1 MWRALLVLAAV
12 SSLWAQD
19 RAPRLLATPEDF
31 ARIERG
37 AKAHAWMASVRDAI
51 LQAARGFPADQL
63 QKYGLREWSLPP
75 EGGQWTLWYVCPV
88 HGVSLRFVPP
98 STHQCPV
105 DNRTYTDKKFDQVIF
120 TRRHYDNAYAARDN
134 ALAYRFTGD
143 IAFARHAARILL
155 EYASAYAS
163 YPIHD
168 KDGRINATS
177 GGRVLSQTLDESI
190 WLIPMAWAYDLI
202 AGSEVL
208 TDVERR
214 QIESNLLRAAVSV
227 ISRNDA
233 KMSNWQSW
241 HNAAIGAVGFTLDD
255 RNLITR
261 AIDGPSGLRFQMRE
275 SVFPDGFWYEG
286 AWGYHFY
293 ALDAHVQLA
302 EMAARSGIDLWA
314 EPALRKM
321 FEGPLLFALPD
332 WTLPPFNDSGAT
344 SLISQDRLYEVAYS
358 RYRDPRFAMLL
369 GRRNRGREALFWG
382 VESLGE
388 VESWKPTS
396 VYLPVSGNVV
406 FRARDT
412 DHTAVLKFGP
422 HGGWHGHYDKL
433 SFISYARGGM
443 MAVDPGTQS
452 YAAPTHNTWDKVT
465 VAHNTVVV
473 DQKSQA
479 EATGALEYFYRTP
492 DFTVAVANAG
502 AAYKQANLRRL
513 MLLTSTY
520 ILDLFWV
527 NSNDGAAHQYD
538 WVYHNYGVA
547 ETELSLQSYAGFPKS
562 EGYQHL
568 TENRAAVTDSA
579 WQVHFD
585 LNRDLESSYGGVYQS
600 VAAVKGTYSY
610 SRAQAA
616 SGRFSG
622 KAAYDFSGGSGYLLF
637 TTPVLS
643 GMPAEK
649 PSAVSLMVY
658 GDGSGH
664 RLAVRLYDSTDERFV
679 FTVGP
684 IDWKGW
690 RRIQATA
697 PERWS
702 HYLGNNDG
710 IFDPPVRTV
719 SLELTYASG
728 GPAMGELFVDD
739 IVLEFPSKGQ
749 ILAVDFERM
758 LRGLRVTMAGAP
770 GTTVVVGK
778 GLGPNLLQPVPY
790 VMARRRAVDTV
801 FVTLLEVTEGSDSP
815 RAVTQ
820 QAPGVFRVQGEDGF
834 DEIRLGD
841 DHCPVSV
848 TRYLSLSGLP
858 GTSWNGCVPGKLTP
872 KNP

>member
-1 MWRALLVLAAV
+1 MLRALLVLAVA
-12 SSLWAQD
+12 SSLWAQG
-19 RAPRLLATPEDF
+19 RAPRLLATPDDF
-31 ARIERG
+31 VRIERG
-37 AKAHAWMASVRDAI
+37 ARAHAWMASVRDGI
-51 LQAARGFPADQL
+51 LQAARGFPADHL
-63 QKYGLREWSLPP
+63 QRYGLTEWKIPP

-88 HGVSLRFVPP
+88 HGVSLRFAPP

-105 DNRTYTDKKFDQVIF
+105 DNKTYTDKKFDQVIF
-120 TRRHYDNAYAARDN
+120 TRRHNDNAAAARDS
-134 ALAYRFTGD
+134 ALAYRFSGD
-143 IAFARHAARILL
+143 IAFARNAARILL
-155 EYASAYAS
+155 EYASAYAN

-177 GGRVLSQTLDESI
+177 GGRVLAQTLDESI

-202 AGSEVL
+202 AESGVW
-208 TDVERR
+208 TDAERR

-255 RNLITR
+255 HSLITR
-261 AIDGPSGLRFQMRE
+261 AIDGPSGFRFQMRE
-275 SVFPDGFWYEG
+275 SVFPDGLWYEG

-302 EMAARSGIDLWA
+302 EMAARNGIDLWA
-314 EPALRKM
+314 EPSLRRM

-332 WTLPPFNDSGAT
+332 WTLPAFNDSGAT
-344 SLISQDRLYEVAYS
+344 SLIAQDRLYEAAYN
-358 RYRDPRFAMLL
+358 RYRDPRFAALL
-369 GRRNRGREALFWG
+369 GKRSRGRDALFWG
-382 VESLGE
+382 VESPGE
-388 VESWKPTS
+388 AEPWKPTS

-433 SFISYARGGM
+433 NFISYARGGI

-452 YAAPTHNTWDKVT
+452 YAAPTHDTWDKVT

-479 EATGALEYFYRTP
+479 EATGALEYYYRAP

-502 AAYKQANLRRL
+502 AAYKQATLRRL
-513 MLLTSTY
+513 LLLTSTY
-520 ILDLFWV
+520 LLDLFWV
-527 NSNDGAAHQYD
+527 KSSDGAPHQYD

-547 ETELSLQSYAGFPKS
+547 ETDLPLQPYTGFPNS

-585 LNRDLESSYGGVYQS
+585 LNRDLETSFGSVYQS

-649 PSAVSLMVY
+649 PSGVSLMVH

-684 IDWKGW
+684 VDWKGW
-690 RRIQATA
+690 RRIQATE
-697 PERWS
+697 PERWTR
-702 HYLGNNDG
+702 YLGNNDG
-710 IFDPPVRTV
+710 VFDPPVRTV
-719 SLELTYASG
+719 SLELTYSAG
-728 GPAMGELFVDD
+728 GPATGELFVDD
-739 IVLEFPSKGQ
+739 IVLEFPGKGQ

-758 LRGLRVTMAGAP
+758 LRGLRVTMAGTP

-790 VMARRRAVDTV
+790 VMARRRSVDTV
-801 FVTLLEVTEGSDSP
+801 FVTMLEVTEGSDS
-815 RAVTQ
+815 RRTVTQ
-820 QAPGVFRVQGEDGF
+820 QAPGVFRVEGEDGF

-841 DHCPVSV
+841 GHCPVSV